1 MGLFDFLFG
10 SDGSSTM
17 SCSMLALIPQSGDF
31 SGATLGVRSV
41 ALLQV
46 PKPAGNL
53 LITSFELGT
62 IVLSRPMGLNDYF
75 YNKLPKSCTTQNFSL
90 PLQAN

>member
-1 MGLFDFLFG
+1 
-10 SDGSSTM
+10 
-17 SCSMLALIPQSGDF
+17 MLALIPQSGDS
-31 SGATLGVRSV
+31 SGAALGVRAV

-62 IVLSRPMGLNDYF
+62 IVLSRPIGLNDNF
-75 YNKLPKSCTTQNFSL
+75 YNKLPKSSTTQNISL
-90 PLQAN
+90 PLQSN